1 MTDRVDA
8 VPGFQAVQAVA
19 EVVTRQTAVQAVA
32 EVVTR
37 QTVVACGL
45 ANEGLTR
52 PARTYRR

>member
-8 VPGFQAVQAVA
+8 VPGFQ
-19 EVVTRQTAVQAVA
+19 AVQAVA